1 MLTFSQNYKRC
12 LLLKILYPA
21 VSNTIRGTRAGT
33 QQIFTNKI
41 VNTKLP
47 QNYSFL
53 THLSPLWNIQNAYA
67 RFQLSINSY
76 HMQKLKTNEIHN
88 GRSLSPFGCH
98 ILRTRRSCQT
108 GFCLELDSGLVQWWL
123 SVLISFHSTE
133 CVVGT
138 LVNLDAYWRER
149 DIIRATSDARVCTLG
164 LLKIVT
170 EEEHELENPGKEM
183 ME

>member
-12 LLLKILYPA
+12 LLLKILC
-21 VSNTIRGTRAGT
+21 VSVQQFRIRYAAHERERR
-33 QQIFTNKI
+33 FTNKI

-98 ILRTRRSCQT
+98 ILRTRRSKKLSNWILFGT
-108 GFCLELDSGLVQWWL
+108 GLWTSSVMVMIVSPDKFPQHRMCSWDFGQSRCILER
-123 SVLISFHSTE
+123 T
-133 CVVGT
+133 
-138 LVNLDAYWRER
+138 
-149 DIIRATSDARVCTLG
+149 
-164 LLKIVT
+164 
-170 EEEHELENPGKEM
+170 
-183 ME
+183 

>member
-98 ILRTRRSCQT
+98 IIRTRRSKKLSNWILFGT
-108 GFCLELDSGLVQWWL
+108 GLWTSSVMVMIVSPDKFPQHRLCSWDFGQSRCILER
-123 SVLISFHSTE
+123 T
-133 CVVGT
+133 
-138 LVNLDAYWRER
+138 
-149 DIIRATSDARVCTLG
+149 
-164 LLKIVT
+164 
-170 EEEHELENPGKEM
+170 
-183 ME
+183 

>member
-53 THLSPLWNIQNAYA
+53 TILSTFWNIQNADA
-67 RFQLSINSY
+67 RFQLSI
-76 HMQKLKTNEIHN
+76 NEIHN

-123 SVLISFHSTE
+123 SVLISFHNTE